1 MPKLKFVYIAL
12 IFFTLPILAQ
22 EATTLVSEDFAIR
35 DFEITPDSIFYIKKR
50 SSNLFD
56 KTSGS
61 KLDYFIG
68 GYGLKIKAN
77 QGSNTIITAS
87 NELVD
92 TVSSVRFYNKKIN
105 DFDDV
110 YYYRKAK
117 IIDFIVIPEAS
128 LFVLGLTN
136 NKIVF
141 IDYEDRPYF
150 YKTIELDLPSL
161 PRKMIREDNLLYFV
175 TDDGA
180 IYKYNYHNYKQTLL
194 YQTNEIITEFLV
206 FDDELVCTTIEGRLI
221 NYNLVTQEERRL
233 KIDNNFVSAMLFHES
248 KLFCGSWNGLIYI
261 IDLKSFQVE
270 SELKFH
276 KRAILNI
283 KKDTKN
289 NIYSSSLD
297 RTIKTWKLKT
307 NQ

>member
-1 MPKLKFVYIAL
+1 MPKLKVIHIIIAF
-12 IFFTLPILAQ
+12 ITLPILGQ
-22 EATTLVSEDFAIR
+22 EATTVVSEDFAIR
-35 DFEITPDSIFYIKKR
+35 DFEITKDSIFYIKKR
-50 SSNLFD
+50 SANLYAKSD
-56 KTSGS
+56 GS

-68 GYGLKIKAN
+68 GYGLKIKAQ

-117 IIDFIVIPEAS
+117 IIDFLLIPEAS

-141 IDYEDRPYF
+141 IDYEERPYF

-161 PRKMIREDNLLYFV
+161 PRKLIQIENLLYFA
-175 TDDGA
+175 TDNGE
-180 IYKYNYHNYKQTLL
+180 IYKYNYHNYEKTLL
-194 YQTNEIITEFLV
+194 YKTDQIITELV
-206 FDDELVCTTIEGRLI
+206 ILEDQLVYTTIEGEIAHYDLK
-221 NYNLVTQEERRL
+221 TQALKEL
-233 KIDNNFVSAMLFHES
+233 KIDNNFVSAMLFHDS
-248 KLFCGSWNGLIYI
+248 KLFCGSWNGLIYV
-261 IDLKSFQVE
+261 IDMDSFQFE
-270 SELKFH
+270 KELRFH

-283 KKDTKN
+283 KKDTN
-289 NIYSSSLD
+289 NTIYSSSLD
-297 RTIKTWKLKT
+297 RTIKTWNLKT
-307 NQ
+307 N